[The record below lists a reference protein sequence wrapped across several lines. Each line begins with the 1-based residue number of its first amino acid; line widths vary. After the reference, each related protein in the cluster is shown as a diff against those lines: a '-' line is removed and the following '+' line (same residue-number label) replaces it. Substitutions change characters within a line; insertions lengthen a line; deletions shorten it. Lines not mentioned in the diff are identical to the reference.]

1 MATLTHQFIIA
12 DFQKKR
18 EALLPGEGIKSRR
31 IMFQGLEFQMKVFP
45 SGSSLGNQDHLSVFL
60 YNTASREVLATA
72 TFALMDSDGPHGSS
86 GASNTRLQ
94 GNIGLGD
101 ILSHASISSTKKNAK
116 YCIASKDRL
125 VVFLCQSVSMSLPPV
140 ANYAC
145 GESSSR
151 PCHLLALF

>member
-1 MATLTHQFIIA
+1 MATLTHQFTIA
-12 DFQKKR
+12 DFKKKR

-101 ILSHASISSTKKNAK
+101 IWSHASISSTKKNGK
-116 YCIASKDRL
+116 YCIASIDRL
-125 VVFLCQSVSMSLPPV
+125 VVIRPV
-140 ANYAC
+140 RVYIHH
-145 GESSSR
+145 
-151 PCHLLALF
+151 HLVTC